1 MTPELNNPEVC
12 IFDPSIAALAFIS
25 AFTIVP
31 SAILADVTTPLSI
44 VKVSPPLLTVISP
57 LSPSSIPPPDI
68 SATDPSSFF
77 LNTYVRQ
84 F

>member
-31 SAILADVTTPLSI
+31 SAILAEVTTPLSI
-44 VKVSPPLLTVISP
+44 VNVAP
-57 LSPSSIPPPDI
+57 
-68 SATDPSSFF
+68 
-77 LNTYVRQ
+77 
-84 F
+84 